1 MSQPGAAASALE
13 FRRCAVG
20 EAPAATLLA
29 AMREEMAQLYD
40 GLDLDDPRMPKAGA
54 AELGPP
60 GGTFI
65 VGFEGARAV
74 CGGGIKAL
82 ADGTC
87 EIKRMF
93 VAKDARGRGVARALL
108 TELEREARSL
118 GYAVA
123 RLDSGPRQERAQRMF
138 ARAGYRPIANFNENP
153 VATYFGEK
161 LL

>member
-1 MSQPGAAASALE
+1 MSQPRAAASALE

-123 RLDSGPRQERAQRMF
+123 RLDSGPRQE
-138 ARAGYRPIANFNENP
+138 
-153 VATYFGEK
+153 
-161 LL
+161 